1 MRGRNALNAG
11 VKSLW
16 GAQPLRSEGALQREK
31 SSRREEPVRREEPL
45 RCQEPVR
52 RQKPVCGEEPL
63 RGEMMA
69 AFPAITAHAPEA
81 ASASGAPA
89 LPALEDFLPALGALD
104 HTTRLALFEAGTE
117 VLECRRVLARV
128 GLNVVGEILRGHDDF
143 VEMAHYPPDD
153 VFDADSHAQ
162 YYYHAHRGAAEHGH
176 FHTFL
181 RAGGMPAG
189 VAPVRAVAL
198 SEPWPEGDEA
208 ISHLIAISMDAWG
221 EPIGLFA
228 CNRWVTGETW
238 YAAEDVIRMLDRFEI
253 DHAWPSWPANRWLG
267 AMLRLYRPWIEGLM
281 RHRDAAVDAWRRAY
295 PGTDV
300 FEDRALEITGY
311 LPVSVPALMTALQT
325 GFGGVRLEEPEP
337 PDRSPP

>member
-1 MRGRNALNAG
+1 VCG
-11 VKSLW
+11 
-16 GAQPLRSEGALQREK
+16 
-31 SSRREEPVRREEPL
+31 EEPVRSDES
-45 RCQEPVR
+45 
-52 RQKPVCGEEPL
+52 VCGEEPL
-63 RGEMMA
+63 RSKEPMCREAPLRGQVTLTQLPG
-69 AFPAITAHAPEA
+69 FPGGVLATGSTPAE
-81 ASASGAPA
+81 GVEPA
-89 LPALEDFLPALGALD
+89 LAAFLPALDALD
-104 HTTRLALFEAGTE
+104 HATRLGLFEAGVE

-128 GLNVVGEILRGHDDF
+128 GLNVVGEILRGQDAF

-181 RAGGMPAG
+181 RAAGMPDG
-189 VAPVRAVAL
+189 VAPVQAVAA
-198 SEPWPEGDEA
+198 SEPWPAGDEA
-208 ISHLIAISMDAWG
+208 ISHLIAVSMDAWG

-267 AMLRLYRPWIEGLM
+267 AMLRLYRPWIEGLL
-281 RHRDAAVDAWRRAY
+281 RHRDAVVAVWQGAH
-295 PGTDV
+295 PGADV

-311 LPVSVPALMTALQT
+311 LPVSVPALMTALEASL
-325 GFGGVRLEEPEP
+325 GAERLDEQGT
-337 PDRSPP
+337 PDRSEQ